1 MAQSSFSGVAARFT
15 RNESGNFALV
25 FAATSTVLAM
35 AVGMAVNFAQ
45 LSAAR
50 SNLLNALD
58 SAVVSTAR
66 DITTGLIKEKDAPKS
81 VLAFLKAN
89 TRDGIAFA
97 DSLNLDDIRLDKIAR
112 QVLATASVDVPLAFP
127 VFTTASTQRVTV
139 DSAAVYSDR
148 TIEVA
153 MMLDIT
159 GSMSGQKIKDLKTA
173 ASNAVETFLAG
184 NAGVVPRVR
193 VAIVPY
199 ADSVNV
205 GELAI
210 GVYGEKK
217 FTTGEPPALD
227 PLVLASAVAHSNKD
241 TCATDRK
248 GSNAYTD
255 ASPLIAMVNRDYR
268 LNYCPKAEL
277 QPLTTDKAKLLDTI
291 ADFKANGYTGGGIG
305 VQWTRYML
313 SPDWASVLP
322 ASSTP
327 APYKQKKSAKYAILM
342 TDGEFNTAFADVA
355 DEAKVHQ
362 QDTKSA
368 NNARRHCTEMKKDGI
383 EIFTIG
389 FKLDQPAAK
398 NVLKSCASPD
408 KSAVA
413 HYYEA
418 SSGAELDAA
427 FREIAAN
434 IERLALVK

>member
-159 GSMSGQKIKDLKTA
+159 GSMSGQKIKDLKSA

-205 GELAI
+205 GDLSR
-210 GVYGEKK
+210 GVYDETGY
-217 FTTGEPPALD
+217 TTGNPPALD
-227 PLVLASAVAHSNKD
+227 PVVLASSFASANRD

-248 GSNAYTD
+248 GSEAFTD
-255 ASPLIAMVNRDYR
+255 ASPLVAMVNRD
-268 LNYCPKAEL
+268 L
-277 QPLTTDKAKLLDTI
+277 
-291 ADFKANGYTGGGIG
+291 
-305 VQWTRYML
+305 V
-313 SPDWASVLP
+313 
-322 ASSTP
+322 
-327 APYKQKKSAKYAILM
+327 
-342 TDGEFNTAFADVA
+342 
-355 DEAKVHQ
+355 
-362 QDTKSA
+362 
-368 NNARRHCTEMKKDGI
+368 
-383 EIFTIG
+383 
-389 FKLDQPAAK
+389 
-398 NVLKSCASPD
+398 
-408 KSAVA
+408 
-413 HYYEA
+413 
-418 SSGAELDAA
+418 
-427 FREIAAN
+427 FR
-434 IERLALVK
+434 